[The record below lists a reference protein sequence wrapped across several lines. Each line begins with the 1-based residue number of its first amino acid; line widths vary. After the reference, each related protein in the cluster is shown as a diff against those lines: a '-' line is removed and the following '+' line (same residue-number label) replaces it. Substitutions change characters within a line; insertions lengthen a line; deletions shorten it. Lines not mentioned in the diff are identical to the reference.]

1 MKNLY
6 LITRSPFQRT
16 EGVTNI
22 SISDKDDAVAFIQ
35 DGVVIAKSS
44 PGWFKGEMEKAKE
57 RGVKFYLLKEDLE
70 ARGLE
75 LAEGFEVVNYDG
87 LCELILSYKRI
98 IS

>member
-1 MKNLY
+1 MNNLY

-16 EGVTNI
+16 EGATNI
-22 SISDKDDAVAFIQ
+22 SLSDRDDGLAFLQ
-35 DGVVIAKSS
+35 DGVLIAKSS
-44 PGWFKGEMEKAKE
+44 PEWLKEEMEKAKE

-75 LAEGFEVVNYDG
+75 SPEGFDVVDYDG
-87 LCELILSYKRI
+87 FSDLILSYKRI